1 MYKRQ
6 VHKQEDL
13 YKMHTYRDAI
23 LGSRGAYVIFPGD
36 GVGGKRMLPKPNFFV
51 RHPTALGG
59 AGTHRIPSVGAFDL
73 APGGAPAQAAA
84 IEELLKIVL
93 EAACSNAI
101 YDEESGMF

>member
-1 MYKRQ
+1 
-6 VHKQEDL
+6 
-13 YKMHTYRDAI
+13 
-23 LGSRGAYVIFPGD
+23 
-36 GVGGKRMLPKPNFFV
+36 MLPKPNFFV

-59 AGTHRIPSVGAFDL
+59 AGAHQIPSVGAFDL

-93 EAACSNAI
+93 EAACSYSI